1 MLRSTRP
8 STGEISLSRQR
19 AWARDP
25 TQSRE
30 LRRHRLSGPFPSLCL
45 ACLLWLMCGPR
56 EDESRRDEI
65 EIVGCV
71 MISKGDVREAMREME
86 EKDVTGA
93 DEREAPDTQ
102 RVWM

>member
-1 MLRSTRP
+1 
-8 STGEISLSRQR
+8 
-19 AWARDP
+19 
-25 TQSRE
+25 
-30 LRRHRLSGPFPSLCL
+30 
-45 ACLLWLMCGPR
+45 MCGPR